1 MNQTKNPFEER
12 WPQLLELFELGG
24 PEKILGHIQ
33 ASQDPIER
41 RALFLM
47 SSQRISNSQGVTR
60 TLDDVITISR
70 AAITEFCIQSSQ
82 ETDTEERERR
92 LEGANILSYNLA
104 ADLAPCW
111 PEDSESR
118 ETRHYEEGIR
128 CAEDCLEWR
137 SLLQKGALPF
147 SMAWWA
153 LGTHRC
159 GLSDWTGACEAYEK
173 SLEAAQVDAQENS
186 SPTNVSPESSFSI
199 NIANGWLEFARWRG
213 GDETSYNRFLEVIAA
228 FRHQIDQKSE
238 SREDALIG
246 IQQLETAALRLP
258 GS

>member
-1 MNQTKNPFEER
+1 MNQTTNPFEER
-12 WPQLLELFELGG
+12 WPQLLELFEVGG
-24 PEKILGHIQ
+24 SEKVLSHIQ
-33 ASQDPIER
+33 TCQDLTER

-47 SSQRISNSQGVTR
+47 SSHRISSSQGLTR
-60 TLDDVITISR
+60 KLDDVVTISR
-70 AAITEFCIQSSQ
+70 AAINEFCIQSSQ
-82 ETDTEERERR
+82 ETDKEQRERR

-111 PEDSESR
+111 PEDTEPR
-118 ETRHYEEGIR
+118 EVRHYNEGIR

-159 GLSDWTGACEAYEK
+159 GLSDWKGACEAYEK
-173 SLEAAQVDAQENS
+173 SLEAAQIDAQENS
-186 SPTNVSPESSFSI
+186 TPATVSPESSFSI

-213 GDETSYNRFLEVIAA
+213 GDETSYDRFLEVIAA
-228 FRHQIDQKSE
+228 FRSQIDQNSNA
-238 SREDALIG
+238 REDALIG
-246 IQQLETAALRLP
+246 IQQLETAASRLP
-258 GS
+258 GP